1 MTPMAM
7 RLTTLLVLATQS
19 LSQTV
24 NIFREIP
31 SDVDQCI
38 RPCLFRPNNANA
50 DLGSALNCGA
60 PYQEKCYCATD
71 SDKAK
76 AVSKHIDSCAQASC
90 SNGQESQDA
99 ETMRHYYASYCME
112 NGYSA
117 EAMEECRQLLAFTAA
132 AGVVVGQYIAP
143 SSNNGNAIQGF
154 EAPAT
159 EYRPKFRY
167 WLPDAD
173 VDHDILKGDVQD
185 LKKLGAGGLEF
196 LPFYNYGFGGVNDSK
211 LETYAFGKPAFRD
224 VLQIALEATKANG
237 LSMDVVLGASQG
249 QGVPSKPLTPGLAV
263 QLVYGKTTVKRG
275 AKFDGALP
283 AAEINWNEN
292 LGYIHPQEKFGD
304 NQNDSDESNAYIS
317 LHEKS
322 LVDLTK
328 YVKDGK
334 LTWTAPKDYKEYVL
348 FAHYERYTN
357 QRSADGVPTDVI
369 ANGSWVTDHFSATG
383 AKLAA
388 SFWEKNLL
396 TTQIRQLLK
405 EVGKHTWEDSM
416 EIQAS
421 LYWSPGFLDRFKSKR
436 GYNVIKYLPLLF
448 HKSTSFQAEQAP
460 YNTTFYLD
468 GTPDNG
474 QSKYLQDYR
483 LTLNEGYQEYLQT
496 FENWAAS
503 LGLSHSCQVGYN
515 IPLDVLADVPIVS
528 TPELESLGF
537 TTPDQMYQFVG
548 PAHLGRR
555 NIISTEIGAVATGA
569 YSQTIPSLV
578 NLFHE
583 AFAGGVNAMMI
594 HGMTYTGEQVGSTWP
609 GYTPFQY
616 IYTELWSPK
625 QPAWKYMSEM
635 IDYTA
640 RNQFVL
646 QQGVAKKDLVFY
658 LYKDPYR
665 MVDQYNGT
673 DIRARGYTY
682 EYLSPANFGSKA
694 FKVSNKVLDPSGA
707 GYRAL
712 VLDQQQFITAEASK
726 NLVELADAGLP
737 IVVIG
742 SLPSTTIG
750 SKGQDIVSKNISKLK
765 RSKYSNIVFLKSAN
779 DLLSALEKLSVH
791 PRVKTDSDAAKNLYT
806 VWRSDKESDYLL
818 LINQGTSATF
828 EITAEVEQGK
838 VPYKLNSW
846 TGQQVAMASFKRSS
860 GKVTFQVSLKEGQT
874 AIVAFTSG
882 KSKTSIVT
890 QSENVIDASYSP
902 DGKDGIFVLLG
913 DTQAASL
920 TLSNGKTK
928 QIPVASS
935 SDKKNAL
942 NIDIGNWN
950 LSLESWVPGPDETKS
965 ASVKKVMKLGTQ
977 KELRP
982 WSEISRAQN
991 VSGVGTYTATF
1002 QVPRVPSKGSIAV
1015 LQLGPV
1021 LNTIRAWVN
1030 DKQLPAIDIYD
1041 AQIDVSD
1048 YLVAGTNTIRVE
1060 VASTLFNAVKAR
1072 VDYVK
1077 ANGVGPAAPALYTFA
1092 DWQKHGLIGPVSIKS
1107 LRKVSL

>member
-1 MTPMAM
+1 M
-7 RLTTLLVLATQS
+7 RLS
-19 LSQTV
+19 
-24 NIFREIP
+24 
-31 SDVDQCI
+31 
-38 RPCLFRPNNANA
+38 
-50 DLGSALNCGA
+50 
-60 PYQEKCYCATD
+60 
-71 SDKAK
+71 
-76 AVSKHIDSCAQASC
+76 SC
-90 SNGQESQDA
+90 
-99 ETMRHYYASYCME
+99 
-112 NGYSA
+112 
-117 EAMEECRQLLAFTAA
+117 QLLASTAA
-132 AGVVVGQYIAP
+132 AGVAVGQYIAP
-143 SSNNGNAIQGF
+143 SSNNGNVIQGF

-237 LSMDVVLGASQG
+237 LSMDVAVGASQG

-263 QLVYGKTTVKRG
+263 QLVYGKTTVKGG
-275 AKFDGALP
+275 AKFEGALP

-304 NQNDSDESNAYIS
+304 NRLIGVSAAAVASKNASDESNTYIS

-405 EVGKHTWEDSM
+405 EVGKHR
-416 EIQAS
+416 
-421 LYWSPGFLDRFKSKR
+421 FLDRFQSKR

-537 TTPDQMYQFVG
+537 TSPDQMYQFVG
-548 PAHLGRR
+548 PAHPGRR

-583 AFAGGVNAMMI
+583 AFAGGVNTMMI

-625 QPAWKYMSEM
+625 QPAWKYMSDM

-665 MVDQYNGT
+665 MVDQFNST
-673 DIRARGYTY
+673 NLRASGYTY

-712 VLDQQQFITAEASK
+712 VLDQQHFITAEASK

-737 IVVIG
+737 IVIIG
-742 SLPSTTIG
+742 SLPSTAIG

-765 RSKYSNIVFLKSAN
+765 RSKYSNIAFIKSADDVLN
-779 DLLSALEKLSVH
+779 ALGKLSVK
-791 PRVKTDSDAAKNLYT
+791 PRVTTGSDAAKNLYT
-806 VWRSDKESDYLL
+806 VWRSDKGSDYLL
-818 LINQGTSATF
+818 LFNQGSSSTF
-828 EITAEVEQGK
+828 EITAEVEQEK
-838 VPYKLNSW
+838 IPYKLNAW
-846 TGQQVAMASFKRSS
+846 TGQQVTMASFKRSS
-860 GKVTFQVSLKEGQT
+860 GKITFQVSLKEGQT

-890 QSENVIDASYSP
+890 QSENVIDSS

-935 SDKKNAL
+935 TDKKNAL

-950 LSLESWVPGPDETKS
+950 LTLESWVPGPDETKS

-977 KELRP
+977 KALQP
-982 WSEISRAQN
+982 WSEISGAQN

-1002 QVPRVPSKGSIAV
+1002 QVPRVTSKDSIAE

>member
-1 MTPMAM
+1 M
-7 RLTTLLVLATQS
+7 RLS
-19 LSQTV
+19 
-24 NIFREIP
+24 
-31 SDVDQCI
+31 
-38 RPCLFRPNNANA
+38 
-50 DLGSALNCGA
+50 
-60 PYQEKCYCATD
+60 
-71 SDKAK
+71 
-76 AVSKHIDSCAQASC
+76 SC
-90 SNGQESQDA
+90 
-99 ETMRHYYASYCME
+99 
-112 NGYSA
+112 
-117 EAMEECRQLLAFTAA
+117 QLLASTAA
-132 AGVVVGQYIAP
+132 AGVAVGQYIAP

-237 LSMDVVLGASQG
+237 LSMDVALGASQG

-263 QLVYGKTTVKRG
+263 QLVYGKTTVKGG

-304 NQNDSDESNAYIS
+304 NRLIGVSAAAVASKNASDESNTYIS
-317 LHEKS
+317 LHENS

-468 GTPDNG
+468 GTPDDG

-673 DIRARGYTY
+673 DLRASGYTY

-726 NLVELADAGLP
+726 NIVELADAGLP

-750 SKGQDIVSKNISKLK
+750 TKGQDAVSKNISKLK
-765 RSKYSNIVFLKSAN
+765 GSKYSNIAFIKSAD
-779 DLLSALEKLSVH
+779 DLLNALGKLSVK
-791 PRVKTDSDAAKNLYT
+791 PRVMTSSDAAKNLYT
-806 VWRSDKESDYLL
+806 VWRSDKSSDYLL
-818 LINQGTSATF
+818 LFNQGTSSTF

-838 VPYKLNSW
+838 VPYKLNAW

-890 QSENVIDASYSP
+890 QSENVIDASYSS
-902 DGKDGIFVLLG
+902 DGKDGISVLLG

-920 TLSNGKTK
+920 TLSNGQTK
-928 QIPVASS
+928 QIPASSS

-950 LSLESWVPGPDETKS
+950 LTLESWVPGPDETKS

-977 KELRP
+977 KALQP
-982 WSEISRAQN
+982 WSEISGAQN

-1002 QVPRVPSKGSIAV
+1002 QVPRVTSKDSIAV
-1015 LQLGPV
+1015 LQIGPV
-1021 LNTIRAWVN
+1021 LHTIRAWVN

-1041 AQIDVSD
+1041 AQIDVSE

>member
-1 MTPMAM
+1 M
-7 RLTTLLVLATQS
+7 RLYSCQLLASTAVIGIAVGQY
-19 LSQTV
+19 V
-24 NIFREIP
+24 PP
-31 SDVDQCI
+31 SSS
-38 RPCLFRPNNANA
+38 NANA
-50 DLGSALNCGA
+50 V
-60 PYQEKCYCATD
+60 K
-71 SDKAK
+71 
-76 AVSKHIDSCAQASC
+76 
-90 SNGQESQDA
+90 
-99 ETMRHYYASYCME
+99 
-112 NGYSA
+112 
-117 EAMEECRQLLAFTAA
+117 
-132 AGVVVGQYIAP
+132 
-143 SSNNGNAIQGF
+143 GF
-154 EAPAT
+154 ENPAT

-173 VDHDILKGDVQD
+173 VDHDILKTDIQD

-211 LETYAFGKPAFRD
+211 LETYAFGKTAFRD
-224 VLQIALEATKANG
+224 VLQIALKATKANG
-237 LSMDVVLGASQG
+237 LSMDVALGTSQG

-263 QLVYGKTTVKRG
+263 QLVYGK
-275 AKFDGALP
+275 
-283 AAEINWNEN
+283 
-292 LGYIHPQEKFGD
+292 EKFGG
-304 NQNDSDESNAYIS
+304 NRLIGVSAAAVASKENASDASNTFIS
-317 LHEKS
+317 LHETS

-328 YVKDGK
+328 NVKDGK
-334 LTWTAPKDYKEYVL
+334 LTWTAPKEYKEYVL

-357 QRSADGVPTDVI
+357 QRSADGVLTDVI
-369 ANGSWVTDHFSATG
+369 ANGSWVTDHFSAAG

-421 LYWSPGFLDRFKSKR
+421 LYWSPSFLENFKAKC
-436 GYNVIKYLPLLF
+436 GYDVVKYLPLLF
-448 HKSTSFQAEQAP
+448 HKSTSFQAARAP
-460 YNTTFYLD
+460 YNTTFTLD

-474 QSKYLQDYR
+474 QSRFLQDYR

-496 FENWAAS
+496 FEDWAES

-515 IPLDVLADVPIVS
+515 IPLDTLADVPIVA

-537 TTPDQMYQFVG
+537 LTPDQMSQFVG

-555 NIISTEIGAVATGA
+555 NIISTEIGAVAAGA

-594 HGMTYTGEQVGSTWP
+594 HGMTYTGEQLGSTWP

-625 QPAWKYMSEM
+625 QPAWKYMNEM
-635 IDYTA
+635 IAYTA

-658 LYKDPYR
+658 LYKDPYGI
-665 MVDQYNGT
+665 VDQYNGT
-673 DIRARGYTY
+673 DLRASGFTY
-682 EYLSPANFGSKA
+682 EYLSPANFGSKT
-694 FKVSNKVLDPSGA
+694 FKVSKKVLDAAGA

-712 VLDQQQFITAEASK
+712 ILDQQQFITPEASQK
-726 NLVELADAGLP
+726 LVELADAGLP

-750 SKGQDIVSKNISKLK
+750 SKGQDAVTKIISKLK
-765 RSKYSNIVFLKSAN
+765 GSKYSNIAFIKSAD
-779 DLLSALEKLSVH
+779 DLLKTLDKLSVK
-791 PRVKTDSDAAKNLYT
+791 PRVATGSDAAKDLYT
-806 VWRSDKESDYLL
+806 VWRSDKGSDYVFLF
-818 LINQGTSATF
+818 NQGSSSTF
-828 EITAEVEQGK
+828 WITAEVEQGK
-838 VPYKLNSW
+838 VPYRLDAW
-846 TGQQVAMASFKRSS
+846 TGKQVAMASFKRSL
-860 GKVTFQVSLKEGQT
+860 GKVSFQVTLKEGQT
-874 AIVAFTSG
+874 AIVAFTNG
-882 KSKTSIVT
+882 KSKTSIVS
-890 QSENVIDASYSP
+890 QPENVITASYGS
-902 DGKDGIFVLLG
+902 DGKEGISVILG
-913 DTQAASL
+913 DAKEASL
-920 TLSNGKTK
+920 TLSNGQTK
-928 QIPVASS
+928 KIPAANS
-935 SDKKNAL
+935 SDKKHAL
-942 NIDIGNWN
+942 NIDIGNWD
-950 LSLESWVPGPDETKS
+950 LSLESWVPGPDEAKS

-977 KELRP
+977 KTLKP
-982 WSEISRAQN
+982 WSEISGAQN

-1002 QVPRVPSKGSIAV
+1002 QVPRVPSKYSIAV
-1015 LQLGPV
+1015 LHFGPV

-1041 AQIDVSD
+1041 AQVDVSD
-1048 YLVAGTNTIRVE
+1048 YLVKGSNTIRVE

-1072 VDYVK
+1072 VDNVK
-1077 ANGVGPAAPALYTFA
+1077 ANGIGPAAPVLYTSA

>member
-1 MTPMAM
+1 M
-7 RLTTLLVLATQS
+7 RLS
-19 LSQTV
+19 
-24 NIFREIP
+24 
-31 SDVDQCI
+31 
-38 RPCLFRPNNANA
+38 
-50 DLGSALNCGA
+50 
-60 PYQEKCYCATD
+60 
-71 SDKAK
+71 
-76 AVSKHIDSCAQASC
+76 SC
-90 SNGQESQDA
+90 
-99 ETMRHYYASYCME
+99 
-112 NGYSA
+112 
-117 EAMEECRQLLAFTAA
+117 QLLASTAA

-263 QLVYGKTTVKRG
+263 QLVYGKTTVKGG

-304 NQNDSDESNAYIS
+304 NRLIGVSAAAVASKNNSDESNAYIS

-436 GYNVIKYLPLLF
+436 GYNAIKYLPLLF

-625 QPAWKYMSEM
+625 QPAWKYMSDM

-640 RNQFVL
+640 RNQFLL

-673 DIRARGYTY
+673 DLRASGYTY
-682 EYLSPANFGSKA
+682 EYLSPANFRSKT

-742 SLPSTTIG
+742 SLPSTAIG

-765 RSKYSNIVFLKSAN
+765 RSKYSNIAFIKSADDVLN
-779 DLLSALEKLSVH
+779 ALGKLSVK
-791 PRVKTDSDAAKNLYT
+791 PRVTTGSDAAENLYT
-806 VWRSDKESDYLL
+806 VWRSDKGSDYILL
-818 LINQGTSATF
+818 FNQGSSSTF

-838 VPYKLNSW
+838 IPYKLNAW

-860 GKVTFQVSLKEGQT
+860 GKVTFQVSLKECQT

-882 KSKTSIVT
+882 KSKTSIVA
-890 QSENVIDASYSP
+890 QSENVIDASYSS
-902 DGKDGIFVLLG
+902 DGKDGISVLLG

-920 TLSNGKTK
+920 TLSNGQTK
-928 QIPVASS
+928 QIPAASS

-950 LSLESWVPGPDETKS
+950 MTLESWVPGPDETKS

-977 KELRP
+977 KALQP
-982 WSEISRAQN
+982 WSEISGAQN

-1002 QVPRVPSKGSIAV
+1002 QVPRVTSKDSIAV

-1041 AQIDVSD
+1041 AQIDVSN

>member
-1 MTPMAM
+1 M
-7 RLTTLLVLATQS
+7 RLYG
-19 LSQTV
+19 
-24 NIFREIP
+24 
-31 SDVDQCI
+31 C
-38 RPCLFRPNNANA
+38 
-50 DLGSALNCGA
+50 
-60 PYQEKCYCATD
+60 
-71 SDKAK
+71 
-76 AVSKHIDSCAQASC
+76 
-90 SNGQESQDA
+90 
-99 ETMRHYYASYCME
+99 
-112 NGYSA
+112 
-117 EAMEECRQLLAFTAA
+117 QLLASTAA
-132 AGVVVGQYIAP
+132 IGVVVGQGISP
-143 SSNNGNAIQGF
+143 LSNAVPGF
-154 EAPAT
+154 EAPSA

-173 VDHDILKGDVQD
+173 VDHDVLQTDIQD
-185 LKKLGAGGLEF
+185 LQKLGAGGLEF

-211 LETYAFGKPAFRD
+211 METYAFGKPAFKD

-237 LSMDVVLGASQG
+237 LSMDVALGASQG

-263 QLVYGKTTVKRG
+263 QLVYGKVSVKG
-275 AKFDGALP
+275 GEKFDGALP
-283 AAEINWNEN
+283 AADIDWNEN
-292 LGYIHPQEKFGD
+292 LGYIHPQEKFGGSRLIGVSAAAIASR
-304 NQNDSDESNAYIS
+304 NDSGDSNAFIA

-322 LVDLTK
+322 LADLTE

-334 LTWTAPKDYKEYVL
+334 ITWTAPKDYKEYVL

-357 QRSADGVPTDVI
+357 QRSCDGVPTDVI
-369 ANGSWVTDHFSATG
+369 ANGSWVTDHFSAAG
-383 AKLAA
+383 AMLA
-388 SFWEKNLL
+388 SQFWEKNLL
-396 TTQIRQLLK
+396 STQIRQLLK

-421 LYWSPGFLDRFKSKR
+421 LYWSPGFPDRFKSKR

-448 HKSTSFQAEQAP
+448 HKSTSFTAAQAP

-468 GTPDNG
+468 GTPDDG

-496 FENWAAS
+496 FEDWAES

-515 IPLDVLADVPIVS
+515 IPLDILADIPIVS
-528 TPELESLGF
+528 TPELESLAF
-537 TTPDQMYQFVG
+537 KTPDQMSQFVG

-555 NIISTEIGAVATGA
+555 NIISTEIGAVAQGA
-569 YSQTIPSLV
+569 YSLTIPSLI
-578 NLFHE
+578 NLFHD

-609 GYTPFQY
+609 GFTPFQY

-625 QPAWKYMSEM
+625 QPAWNYMSEM
-635 IDYTA
+635 MNYTA

-646 QQGVAKKDLVFY
+646 QQGVGKKDLAFY
-658 LYKDPYR
+658 LYKDPYGISD
-665 MVDQYNGT
+665 MYNGT
-673 DIRARGYTY
+673 DLRASGFTY
-682 EYLSPANFGSKA
+682 EYLSPANFGSKT
-694 FKVSNKVLDPSGA
+694 FKVTNKILDSPGA

-712 VLDQQQFITAEASK
+712 ILNQQQFITVEASQK
-726 NLVELADAGLP
+726 LVELADAGLP
-737 IVVIG
+737 VIVVG
-742 SLPSTTIG
+742 DLPATTIG
-750 SKGQDIVSKNISKLK
+750 TKGQDAVSKNISKLK
-765 RSKYSNIVFLKSAN
+765 GSKYSNIAFIKSAD
-779 DLLSALEKLSVH
+779 DLLNALGKLSVK
-791 PRVKTDSDAAKNLYT
+791 PRVMTSSDAAKNLYT
-806 VWRSDKESDYLL
+806 VWRSDKSSDYLL
-818 LINQGTSATF
+818 LFNQGSSSTF

-838 VPYKLNSW
+838 VPYKLNAW
-846 TGQQVAMASFKRSS
+846 TGRQVAMASFKRSS
-860 GKVTFQVSLKEGQT
+860 GKVAFQVSLKEGQT

-882 KSKTSIVT
+882 KLKTSIVT
-890 QSENVIDASYSP
+890 HSENVIDASYSS
-902 DGKDGIFVLLG
+902 DGKDGISVLLG

-920 TLSNGKTK
+920 TLSNGQRK
-928 QIPVASS
+928 QIPAASS

-942 NIDIGNWN
+942 NMDIGNWN
-950 LSLESWVPGPDETKS
+950 MTLESWVPGPDETKS

-977 KELRP
+977 KALQP
-982 WSEISRAQN
+982 WSEISGAQN

-1002 QVPRVPSKGSIAV
+1002 QVPRVTSKDSIAV

-1041 AQIDVSD
+1041 AQIDVSE
-1048 YLVAGTNTIRVE
+1048 YLVAGTNKIRVE

-1092 DWQKHGLIGPVSIKS
+1092 DWQRHGLIGPVSIKS

>member
-1 MTPMAM
+1 M
-7 RLTTLLVLATQS
+7 R
-19 LSQTV
+19 
-24 NIFREIP
+24 IFT
-31 SDVDQCI
+31 C
-38 RPCLFRPNNANA
+38 
-50 DLGSALNCGA
+50 
-60 PYQEKCYCATD
+60 
-71 SDKAK
+71 
-76 AVSKHIDSCAQASC
+76 
-90 SNGQESQDA
+90 
-99 ETMRHYYASYCME
+99 
-112 NGYSA
+112 
-117 EAMEECRQLLAFTAA
+117 QLLASTAA
-132 AGVVVGQYIAP
+132 IGAALGQSIHS
-143 SSNNGNAIQGF
+143 SSNHANAVKDF

-159 EYRPKFRY
+159 KYRPHFRY

-173 VDHDILKGDVQD
+173 VDHDILKRDIED

-196 LPFYNYGFGGVNDSK
+196 VPFYNYGFGGMNDSK
-211 LETYAFGKPAFRD
+211 LETYAFGKPAFKE
-224 VLQIALEATKANG
+224 VLQIALETSKVNG
-237 LSMDVVLGASQG
+237 LPMDVAMGASQG

-263 QLVYGKTTVKRG
+263 QLVYGKDFVKGG

-292 LGYIHPQEKFGD
+292 LGFIHPQERFGD
-304 NQNDSDESNAYIS
+304 SRLIGVSAAAIAYKTGSSDNTHIA

-328 YVKDGK
+328 YAKDGK
-334 LTWTAPKDYKEYVL
+334 ITWSAPKDHKEYVL

-369 ANGSWVTDHFSATG
+369 ANGSWVTDHFSGAG

-388 SFWEKNLL
+388 QFWETNLL
-396 TTQIRQLLK
+396 STQIRQLLK

-421 LYWSPGFLDRFKSKR
+421 LYWSPSFLDRFKSRR

-448 HKSTSFQAEQAP
+448 HKSTSFNNARAP
-460 YNTTFYLD
+460 YNTTFFLD
-468 GTPDNG
+468 GTLDNG

-496 FENWAAS
+496 FEKWAES

-515 IPLDVLADVPIVS
+515 MPLDVLADVPLVS

-537 TTPDQMYQFVG
+537 LTPDQMSQFVG

-555 NIISTEIGAVATGA
+555 NIISTEIGAVPSGA

-583 AFAGGVNAMMI
+583 AFAGGVNSMMI

-635 IDYTA
+635 MEYTA

-658 LYKDPYR
+658 LYKDPYG
-665 MVDQYNGT
+665 MKDQYNGT
-673 DIRARGYTY
+673 DLRANGFTY
-682 EYLSPANFGSKA
+682 EYLSPANFASKA
-694 FKVSNKVLDPSGA
+694 LTASNKVLDPSGA
-707 GYRAL
+707 AYRAL
-712 VLDQQQFITAEASK
+712 VLDQQQFITAEAAQK
-726 NLVELADAGLP
+726 LVELADTGLP

-742 SLPSTTIG
+742 SLPNTTIG
-750 SKGQDIVSKNISKLK
+750 SKGQDVVSRSILNLK
-765 RSKYSNIVFLKSAN
+765 RSKYANVAFIKSSNDVLG
-779 DLLSALEKLSVH
+779 ALDRLSVQ
-791 PRVKTDSDAAKNLYT
+791 PRVKTGSDSAQNLYT
-806 VWRSDKESDYLL
+806 VWRSDNSSDYLL
-818 LINQGTSATF
+818 LFNQGLSAKF

-838 VPYKLNSW
+838 VPFSLNAW
-846 TGQQVAMASFKRSS
+846 TGREVAMASFKQSL
-860 GKVTFQVSLKEGQT
+860 GKVTFEVSLKQGQT
-874 AIVAFTSG
+874 TIIAFTSG
-882 KSKTSIVT
+882 KTKASIVS
-890 QSENVIDASYSP
+890 QSKNIINTSYDSN
-902 DGKDGIFVLLG
+902 GKHGFTIVLG
-913 DTQAASL
+913 DTEAASL

-928 QIPVASS
+928 HIPPMST
-935 SDKKNAL
+935 SDKKKL
-942 NIDIGNWN
+942 FNINMSNWN
-950 LSLESWVPGPDETKS
+950 LTLESWIPGPDETKS
-965 ASVKKVMKLGTQ
+965 ASVKKVMNLDTQ
-977 KELRP
+977 KVLKP
-982 WSEISRAQN
+982 WSEMSGVQN
-991 VSGVGTYTATF
+991 ISGVGTYTATF
-1002 QVPRVPSKGSIAV
+1002 QIPRVPGKDSVAV
-1015 LQLGPV
+1015 LQFGPV
-1021 LNTIRAWVN
+1021 LNTMRAWVN

-1048 YLVAGTNTIRVE
+1048 YLVSGSNTVRVE

-1077 ANGVGPAAPALYTFA
+1077 ANGIGPASPVLYTSV
-1092 DWQKHGLIGPVSIKS
+1092 DWQKHGLIGPVFVKS
-1107 LRKVSL
+1107 LRKISV

>member
-1 MTPMAM
+1 M
-7 RLTTLLVLATQS
+7 RLS
-19 LSQTV
+19 
-24 NIFREIP
+24 
-31 SDVDQCI
+31 
-38 RPCLFRPNNANA
+38 
-50 DLGSALNCGA
+50 
-60 PYQEKCYCATD
+60 
-71 SDKAK
+71 
-76 AVSKHIDSCAQASC
+76 SC
-90 SNGQESQDA
+90 
-99 ETMRHYYASYCME
+99 
-112 NGYSA
+112 
-117 EAMEECRQLLAFTAA
+117 QLLASTAA
-132 AGVVVGQYIAP
+132 AGVAVGQYIAT

-237 LSMDVVLGASQG
+237 LSMDVALGASQG

-263 QLVYGKTTVKRG
+263 QLVYGKATVKGG
-275 AKFDGALP
+275 AKFDGELP

-304 NQNDSDESNAYIS
+304 NHLIGASAAAVASKNASDESNTYIS

-396 TTQIRQLLK
+396 TTQILQLLK

-436 GYNVIKYLPLLF
+436 GYNVIKYLPILF

-468 GTPDNG
+468 GTPDDG

-625 QPAWKYMSEM
+625 QPAWKYMSEV

-673 DIRARGYTY
+673 DLRASGYTY

-742 SLPSTTIG
+742 SLPSTAIG

-765 RSKYSNIVFLKSAN
+765 RSKYSNIAFIKSADDVLN
-779 DLLSALEKLSVH
+779 ALGKLSVK
-791 PRVKTDSDAAKNLYT
+791 PRVTTGSDAAKNLYT
-806 VWRSDKESDYLL
+806 VWRSDKGSDYLL
-818 LINQGTSATF
+818 LFNQGSSSTF

-838 VPYKLNSW
+838 IPYKLNAW

-890 QSENVIDASYSP
+890 QSENVIDASYSS

-928 QIPVASS
+928 KIPVASS

-950 LSLESWVPGPDETKS
+950 LTLESWVPGPDETKS

-977 KELRP
+977 KLLQP
-982 WSEISRAQN
+982 WSEISGAQN

-1002 QVPRVPSKGSIAV
+1002 QVPRVTSKDSIAV

-1030 DKQLPAIDIYD
+1030 EKQLPAIDIYD

-1077 ANGVGPAAPALYTFA
+1077 ANGVGPAATALYTFA

>member
-1 MTPMAM
+1 M
-7 RLTTLLVLATQS
+7 RLS
-19 LSQTV
+19 
-24 NIFREIP
+24 
-31 SDVDQCI
+31 
-38 RPCLFRPNNANA
+38 
-50 DLGSALNCGA
+50 
-60 PYQEKCYCATD
+60 
-71 SDKAK
+71 
-76 AVSKHIDSCAQASC
+76 SC
-90 SNGQESQDA
+90 
-99 ETMRHYYASYCME
+99 
-112 NGYSA
+112 
-117 EAMEECRQLLAFTAA
+117 QLLASTAA

-143 SSNNGNAIQGF
+143 SSNNGNVIQGF

-224 VLQIALEATKANG
+224 VLQIALEATKENG

-263 QLVYGKTTVKRG
+263 QLVYGKTTVKGG

-334 LTWTAPKDYKEYVL
+334 LTWTAPKDYREYVL

-369 ANGSWVTDHFSATG
+369 ANDSWVTDHFSATG

-496 FENWAAS
+496 LENWAAS

-515 IPLDVLADVPIVS
+515 IPLDVLADVPVVS

-665 MVDQYNGT
+665 MVDQFNGT
-673 DIRARGYTY
+673 DLRASGYTY

-742 SLPSTTIG
+742 SLPSTAIG

-765 RSKYSNIVFLKSAN
+765 RSKYSNIAFVKSADDVLN
-779 DLLSALEKLSVH
+779 ALGKLSVK
-791 PRVKTDSDAAKNLYT
+791 PRVTTGSDAAKNLYT
-806 VWRSDKESDYLL
+806 VWRSDKGSDYLL
-818 LINQGTSATF
+818 LFNQGSSSTF

-838 VPYKLNSW
+838 IPYKLNAW

-890 QSENVIDASYSP
+890 QSENVIDASYSS

-928 QIPVASS
+928 KIPVASS

-950 LSLESWVPGPDETKS
+950 LTLESWVPGHDETKS

-977 KELRP
+977 KVLKP
-982 WSEISRAQN
+982 WSEISGAQN

-1002 QVPRVPSKGSIAV
+1002 QVPRVTSKDSIAV

-1030 DKQLPAIDIYD
+1030 DKQLPTIDIYD

-1048 YLVAGTNTIRVE
+1048 YLVAGRNTIRVE

-1077 ANGVGPAAPALYTFA
+1077 ANGVGPAATALYTFA

-1107 LRKVSL
+1107 LCKVSL

>member
-1 MTPMAM
+1 M
-7 RLTTLLVLATQS
+7 RLS
-19 LSQTV
+19 
-24 NIFREIP
+24 
-31 SDVDQCI
+31 
-38 RPCLFRPNNANA
+38 
-50 DLGSALNCGA
+50 
-60 PYQEKCYCATD
+60 
-71 SDKAK
+71 
-76 AVSKHIDSCAQASC
+76 SC
-90 SNGQESQDA
+90 
-99 ETMRHYYASYCME
+99 
-112 NGYSA
+112 
-117 EAMEECRQLLAFTAA
+117 QLLASTAA

-143 SSNNGNAIQGF
+143 SSNNGNVIQGF

-224 VLQIALEATKANG
+224 VLQIALEATKENG

-263 QLVYGKTTVKRG
+263 QLVYGKTTVKGG

-304 NQNDSDESNAYIS
+304 NRLIGVSAAAVASSNNAYIS

-334 LTWTAPKDYKEYVL
+334 LTWTAPKDYREYVL

-369 ANGSWVTDHFSATG
+369 ANDSWVTDHFSATG

-496 FENWAAS
+496 LENWAAS

-515 IPLDVLADVPIVS
+515 IPLDVLADVPVVS

-665 MVDQYNGT
+665 MVDQFNGT
-673 DIRARGYTY
+673 DLRASGYTY

-742 SLPSTTIG
+742 SLPSTAIG

-765 RSKYSNIVFLKSAN
+765 RSKYSNIAFVKSADDVLN
-779 DLLSALEKLSVH
+779 ALGKLSVK
-791 PRVKTDSDAAKNLYT
+791 PRVTTGSDAAKNLYT
-806 VWRSDKESDYLL
+806 VWRSDKGSDYLL
-818 LINQGTSATF
+818 LFNQGSSSTF

-838 VPYKLNSW
+838 IPYKLNAW

-890 QSENVIDASYSP
+890 QSENVIDASYSS

-928 QIPVASS
+928 KIPVASS

-950 LSLESWVPGPDETKS
+950 LTLESWVPGHDETKS

-977 KELRP
+977 KVLKP
-982 WSEISRAQN
+982 WSEISGAQN

-1002 QVPRVPSKGSIAV
+1002 QVPRVTSKDSIAV

-1030 DKQLPAIDIYD
+1030 DKQLPTIDIYD

-1048 YLVAGTNTIRVE
+1048 YLVAGRNTIRVE

-1077 ANGVGPAAPALYTFA
+1077 ANGVGPAATALYTFA

-1107 LRKVSL
+1107 LCKVSL

>member
-1 MTPMAM
+1 M
-7 RLTTLLVLATQS
+7 RLS
-19 LSQTV
+19 
-24 NIFREIP
+24 
-31 SDVDQCI
+31 
-38 RPCLFRPNNANA
+38 
-50 DLGSALNCGA
+50 
-60 PYQEKCYCATD
+60 
-71 SDKAK
+71 
-76 AVSKHIDSCAQASC
+76 SC
-90 SNGQESQDA
+90 
-99 ETMRHYYASYCME
+99 
-112 NGYSA
+112 
-117 EAMEECRQLLAFTAA
+117 QLLASTAA

-224 VLQIALEATKANG
+224 ALQIALEATKANG

-263 QLVYGKTTVKRG
+263 QLVYGKTTVKGG

-304 NQNDSDESNAYIS
+304 NRLIGVSAAAVASKNDSDESNTYIS

-334 LTWTAPKDYKEYVL
+334 LTWTAPTDYKEYVL

-515 IPLDVLADVPIVS
+515 IPLDVLADVPIIS

-673 DIRARGYTY
+673 DLRASGYTY

-742 SLPSTTIG
+742 SLPSTAIG

-765 RSKYSNIVFLKSAN
+765 RSKYSNIAFIKSADDVLN
-779 DLLSALEKLSVH
+779 ALGKLSVK
-791 PRVKTDSDAAKNLYT
+791 PRVTTGSDAAKNLYT
-806 VWRSDKESDYLL
+806 VWRSDKGSDYILL
-818 LINQGTSATF
+818 FNQGSSSTF

-838 VPYKLNSW
+838 IPYKLNAW

-882 KSKTSIVT
+882 KSKTSIVA
-890 QSENVIDASYSP
+890 QSENVIDASYSS
-902 DGKDGIFVLLG
+902 DGKDGISVLLG

-920 TLSNGKTK
+920 TLSNGQTK
-928 QIPVASS
+928 QIPASS
-935 SDKKNAL
+935 NSDKKNAL

-950 LSLESWVPGPDETKS
+950 LTLESWVPGPDETKS

-977 KELRP
+977 KALQP
-982 WSEISRAQN
+982 WSEISGAQN

-1002 QVPRVPSKGSIAV
+1002 QVPRVTSKDSIAV

-1041 AQIDVSD
+1041 AQIDVSN

-1077 ANGVGPAAPALYTFA
+1077 ANGVGPAATALYTFA